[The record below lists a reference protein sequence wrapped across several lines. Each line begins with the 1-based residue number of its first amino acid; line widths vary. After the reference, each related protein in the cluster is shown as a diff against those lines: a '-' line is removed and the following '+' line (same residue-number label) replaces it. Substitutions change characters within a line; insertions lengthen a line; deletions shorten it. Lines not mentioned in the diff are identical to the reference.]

1 MLKASSKSSPDVIS
15 RNVVSAFDHSLSSA
29 ADRFAHIWNPD
40 KMQLDSVASP
50 LRFLENFHVSPAAQ
64 SRFKRKCFLSIYQS
78 AHFTEEKL
86 SSFERD
92 SPVAMAT
99 VRARFRQYVRSK
111 SRQCSAEI
119 RCRKWFCPRRCSQ
132 RCVDCGCRHR
142 PQLSASR
149 DGAEKTK
156 FVSASCRCNGREAT
170 ARLSNQQASRVCS
183 PDFLLSSLRQGS
195 GSPRTADATELR
207 LCVNEAAGDWP
218 RQLILFSLGSM
229 GSAVSFR
236 VGGVPQCPAWNLN
249 FTY

>member
-1 MLKASSKSSPDVIS
+1 MLKASSKSAPDVIS

-99 VRARFRQYVRSK
+99 VPARFRQYLRSK

-119 RCRKWFCPRRCSQ
+119 RWRKWFARAVAASDD
-132 RCVDCGCRHR
+132 VDCGCGIGHNR

-149 DGAEKTK
+149 DGAERTRIGFGK
-156 FVSASCRCNGREAT
+156 
-170 ARLSNQQASRVCS
+170 LSLQRTRSDGQAFKPTGWQACA
-183 PDFLLSSLRQGS
+183 LQ
-195 GSPRTADATELR
+195 
-207 LCVNEAAGDWP
+207 N
-218 RQLILFSLGSM
+218 
-229 GSAVSFR
+229 FR
-236 VGGVPQCPAWNLN
+236 
-249 FTY
+249 

>member
-1 MLKASSKSSPDVIS
+1 MLKASSKSAPDVIS

-92 SPVAMAT
+92 SF
-99 VRARFRQYVRSK
+99 RSQWRQSARDFVSN
-111 SRQCSAEI
+111 
-119 RCRKWFCPRRCSQ
+119 SQ
-132 RCVDCGCRHR
+132 RVVTG
-142 PQLSASR
+142 QKEQGS
-149 DGAEKTK
+149 
-156 FVSASCRCNGREAT
+156 FSASCRCNGREAT

-249 FTY
+249 FAY